1 MLDSSFLMAMLA
13 YWLQHCFLRSRMQS
27 ASATAGSSDPA
38 MRDHG
43 QSPSS
48 KSHWDIPAH
57 KQPECPRPPSSRCD
71 QLCSLTMAL
80 LLQLNKACRRASE
93 SASDTQQIC
102 HPDLRN
108 CQEARPTF
116 GKGDDVKARKSRKEY
131 WKILPEKA
139 FSEIVPFTA
148 LPKSAHRGT

>member
-38 MRDHG
+38 MR
-43 QSPSS
+43 SS

-116 GKGDDVKARKSRKEY
+116 GKGDDVKARKRSKR
-131 WKILPEKA
+131 ILENLA
-139 FSEIVPFTA
+139 GESFQ
-148 LPKSAHRGT
+148 